1 MLTLNKLI
9 IFKNNIISSIPNTP
23 QTTATIS
30 AVKVTT
36 TTTTQIEN
44 GCGTLVAR
52 EELSLFLQP

>member
-9 IFKNNIISSIPNTP
+9 IFKNNIISSIPKTP
-23 QTTATIS
+23 QTTATTS

-52 EELSLFLQP
+52 